1 MVSYT
6 TLGYRDIVL
15 EQKYHVLSSVEA
27 ADSIIMFGWT
37 TSMVI
42 ANLQKLYLH
51 NN

>member
-27 ADSIIMFGWT
+27 ANSIIIHHVRLDDPYGH
-37 TSMVI
+37 SKR
-42 ANLQKLYLH
+42 AKALPA
-51 NN
+51 